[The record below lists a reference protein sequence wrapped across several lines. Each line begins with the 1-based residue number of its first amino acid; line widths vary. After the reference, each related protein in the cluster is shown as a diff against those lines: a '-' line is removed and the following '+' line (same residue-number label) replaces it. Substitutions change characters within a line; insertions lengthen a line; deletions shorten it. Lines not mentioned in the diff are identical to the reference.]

1 MMIDSS
7 QKSAIANFISDPKLK
22 LVKLNEQ
29 EYMEGQIAYR
39 SQQNEQEMILKATFQ
54 VIEKHKPS
62 QESYT
67 ILSIGCG
74 SGLFEKP
81 FLTKLLELNKSIHFV
96 GIDPNKV
103 ECIKTE
109 EWCHELSTIKPEK
122 FRFKIHPIKLEKFES
137 SQSFDV
143 ILLIHSF
150 YSFSEIES
158 SFQKINELLREEGI
172 VIIVI
177 AIKTEFR
184 ELLYYVNQRLY
195 QRSIIFSDDLY
206 QFFSEHNISVH
217 QEIIE
222 SPLNITKCF
231 QKDSQLGK
239 HLLDFI
245 VGANTTYF
253 SPSQLQVLL
262 DYLSNNSQKLE
273 GGEIM
278 IPNSVSFYYFQKQK
292 EEEIKKKGTNEK
304 L

>member
-1 MMIDSS
+1 MMMNNL

-29 EYMEGQIAYR
+29 EYMEGHIAYR
-39 SQQNEQEMILKATFQ
+39 SQQNEPEMILKATFK
-54 VIEKHKPS
+54 VIEKHQSS
-62 QESYT
+62 QESYS

-81 FLTKLLELNKSIHFV
+81 FLKKLIELNKSIHFV

-103 ECIKTE
+103 ECVKTE
-109 EWCHELSTIKPEK
+109 EWCHKLNRFQPDK
-122 FRFKIHPIKLEKFES
+122 FTFKIHPIKLEKFES
-137 SQSFDV
+137 SQSFDI

-150 YSFSEIES
+150 YLFSEIES
-158 SFQKINELLREEGI
+158 SFHKIYELLEEEGI
-172 VIIVI
+172 VVIVI
-177 AIKTEFR
+177 AIKTELR
-184 ELLYYVNQRLY
+184 ELLYYVTQRLY
-195 QRSIIFSDDLY
+195 QRSILLSDDLY

-262 DYLSNNSQKLE
+262 DYLSSNSQKLE

-278 IPNSVSFYYFQKQK
+278 IPTSVSLYYFQKQK
-292 EEEIKKKGTNEK
+292 EEEIKKRN
-304 L
+304 

>member
-7 QKSAIANFISDPKLK
+7 QKSAITNFISDPKLK

-29 EYMEGQIAYR
+29 EYMEGLIAYR
-39 SQQNEQEMILKATFQ
+39 SQQNEQEMIIDATVQ
-54 VIEKHKPS
+54 SIQKYKSS

-74 SGLFEKP
+74 SGLLEKP

-96 GIDPNKV
+96 GIDPKKA
-103 ECIKTE
+103 ECLITQ
-109 EWCHELSTIKPEK
+109 EWCQKLSTFTPNK
-122 FRFKIHPIKLEKFES
+122 FGFEIHPVSLEEFKPL
-137 SQSFDV
+137 QTFDI

-150 YSFSEIES
+150 YYFPKIES
-158 SFQKINELLREEGI
+158 SVNKVYELMGAEGMTI
-172 VIIVI
+172 I
-177 AIKTEFR
+177 AIAVKTKLNEP
-184 ELLYYVNQRLY
+184 YHYISQRLY
-195 QRSIIFSDDLY
+195 QRPRFFSEDLY
-206 QFFSEHNISVH
+206 QFFSEQKIPFS

-222 SPLNITKCF
+222 FSVNITKCF

-262 DYLSNNSQKLE
+262 DYLSSNSQKLE

-278 IPNSVSFYYFQKQK
+278 IPNSVSFYYFQK
-292 EEEIKKKGTNEK
+292 KK
-304 L
+304 

>member
-1 MMIDSS
+1 MMMNNL

-39 SQQNEQEMILKATFQ
+39 SQQNEQEMILKATFK
-54 VIEKHKPS
+54 VIEKHQPS
-62 QESYT
+62 QESYS

-81 FLTKLLELNKSIHFV
+81 FLTKLIELNKSIHFV

-103 ECIKTE
+103 ECVKTE
-109 EWCHELSTIKPEK
+109 EWCQELSTIKPDK
-122 FRFKIHPIKLEKFES
+122 FRFKIHPIKLEKFEL
-137 SQSFDV
+137 SQSFDI

-150 YSFSEIES
+150 YSFLEIES
-158 SFQKINELLREEGI
+158 SFEKIHELLREEGI
-172 VIIVI
+172 AIIVI

-195 QRSIIFSDDLY
+195 QRSILFSDDLY

-262 DYLSNNSQKLE
+262 DYLSSNSQKLE

-278 IPNSVSFYYFQKQK
+278 IPTSVSFYYFQKK
-292 EEEIKKKGTNEK
+292 N
-304 L
+304 